1 MSVKGP
7 ALAALAVVFVLLLAP
22 ATAFAQDPTPVAPPE
37 PVDGRLD
44 PGAFSLVPYC
54 GYRGGLVL
62 LRTNP
67 ITNQGESFLEA
78 SLVEIGDAVARAV
91 ASRVPVL
98 VAARGGATVY
108 ALPTYELQINDFNTR
123 YQFIIR
129 ADACGA
135 PVSTPGQAAPAVQQ
149 EQPAY
154 GDPVYTA
161 PSWAAP
167 SNGYTRT
174 HVVRA
179 GENLFRIALRY
190 GVPLSRL
197 AAVNGISNPARIY
210 AGQTLVIP

>member
-1 MSVKGP
+1 MRGKGP
-7 ALAALAVVFVLLLAP
+7 ALVAFAVVLVLLLMP
-22 ATAFAQDPTPVAPPE
+22 ATALAQTPVPE
-37 PVDGRLD
+37 PVPTDGRLD

-67 ITNQGESFLEA
+67 VTNQGESYLEA
-78 SLVEIGDAVARAV
+78 NLVEIGDAVARAV
-91 ASRVPVL
+91 ANRVPVL
-98 VAARGGATVY
+98 VAARGGATIY

-123 YQFIIR
+123 YQFIVR

-135 PVSTPGQAAPAVQQ
+135 PVSTPGAATAWNGVSATQNGWS
-149 EQPAY
+149 A
-154 GDPVYTA
+154 PVATA
-161 PSWAAP
+161 PSTSYA
-167 SNGYTRT
+167 RT

-210 AGQTLVIP
+210 AGQTLIIP